1 MLSSF
6 IVEKIMKSV
15 GIIAEY
21 NPLHSG
27 HLYQI
32 AKAKELSGADYT
44 VICMSGNFV
53 QRGEPAIMD
62 KWTRARVVLDSSPDE
77 RSNADLVIELPT
89 VYACNRAE
97 LFARGAVRTLAG
109 IGVTHISFGC
119 ETADFEGLRNI
130 AEAMVRDKS
139 IIEEKIKDFMTE
151 GISRAKANEKAVE
164 ELLGKDAAKLLEGP
178 NNILSIEYLKNII
191 QLADEGINI
200 EAVPVQRYVSGINE
214 SNSILGFAG
223 STEIRRLIRKHTFDE
238 AAKYM
243 PGKVCLALSEGGA
256 PKERIDKAYI
266 RTFEIL
272 RNDIIRLC
280 PEEIADLYCIG
291 EGLENKIRK
300 EIVFAKSVDDF
311 IERLTSKRYTAS
323 AIRRILMYILIGLTG
338 KTADRLTGVSRD
350 VKVAEP
356 VLYARVLAAGEGGR
370 EFLRTIKKEELA
382 SIPVITNINRFLDE
396 NSDADLNLMA
406 ELDILAADMYN
417 IIFGRDI
424 YDYSDKVVTP
434 HIEV

>member
-1 MLSSF
+1 
-6 IVEKIMKSV
+6 MKSV

-32 AKAKELSGADYT
+32 AKAKELTGADYT

-77 RSNADLVIELPT
+77 KSNADLVIELPT

-97 LFARGAVRTLAG
+97 IFALGAVRTLAG
-109 IGVTHISFGC
+109 LGVTRISFGC
-119 ETADFEGLRNI
+119 ETHDFDGLVKI
-130 AEAMVRDKS
+130 AETMVD
-139 IIEEKIKDFMTE
+139 EKAKIDEMIAEYMKD
-151 GISRAKANEKAVE
+151 GISRAKANQKAVE
-164 ELLGKDAAKLLEGP
+164 ELLGKDYAEILEGP

-191 QLADEGINI
+191 ELRKEGVEI

-214 SNSILGFAG
+214 SNSLLGFAG
-223 STEIRRLIRKHTFDE
+223 STEIRNLIRKKTFDE

-256 PKERIDKAYI
+256 PKERIDKAYNT
-266 RTFEIL
+266 TFELL
-272 RNDIIRLC
+272 RNDITRLFA
-280 PEEIADLYCIG
+280 PELTALYCIG
-291 EGLENKIRK
+291 EGLENKIKK
-300 EIVFAKSVDDF
+300 EIVFAKSIDD
-311 IERLTSKRYTAS
+311 IVERLTSKRYTAS
-323 AIRRILMYILIGLTG
+323 SIRRILMYILIGLTG
-338 KTADRLTGVSRD
+338 KTADRLTGVTKEGRVSD
-350 VKVAEP
+350 P
-356 VLYARVLAAGEGGR
+356 TLFARVLAAGEGGR
-370 EFLRTIKKEELA
+370 EFLKTVKKEELA
-382 SIPVITNINRFLDE
+382 SIPVITNINKFLEE
-396 NSDADLNLMA
+396 NKNPELELMA
-406 ELDILAADMYN
+406 ELDVLAADMYN
-417 IIFGRDI
+417 IIFGRDM

>member
-1 MLSSF
+1 
-6 IVEKIMKSV
+6 MKSV

-32 AKAKELSGADYT
+32 AKAKELTGADYT

-77 RSNADLVIELPT
+77 KSNADLVIELPT

-97 LFARGAVRTLAG
+97 IFALGAVRTLAG
-109 IGVTHISFGC
+109 LGVTRISFGC
-119 ETADFEGLRNI
+119 ETHDFDGLVKI
-130 AEAMVRDKS
+130 AETMVD
-139 IIEEKIKDFMTE
+139 EKAKIDEMIAEYMKE
-151 GISRAKANEKAVE
+151 GISRAKANQKAVE
-164 ELLGKDAAKLLEGP
+164 ELLGKDYAEILEGP

-191 QLADEGINI
+191 ELRKEGVEI

-214 SNSILGFAG
+214 SNSLLGFAG
-223 STEIRRLIRKHTFDE
+223 STEIRNLIRKKTFDE

-256 PKERIDKAYI
+256 PKERIDKAYNT
-266 RTFEIL
+266 TFELL
-272 RNDIIRLC
+272 RNDITRLFA
-280 PEEIADLYCIG
+280 PELTALYCIG
-291 EGLENKIRK
+291 EGLENKIKK
-300 EIVFAKSVDDF
+300 EIVFAKSIDDF
-311 IERLTSKRYTAS
+311 VERLTSKRYTAS
-323 AIRRILMYILIGLTG
+323 SIRRILMYILIGLTG
-338 KTADRLTGVSRD
+338 KTADRLTGVTKEGRVSD
-350 VKVAEP
+350 P
-356 VLYARVLAAGEGGR
+356 TLFARVLAAGEGGR
-370 EFLRTIKKEELA
+370 EFLKTVKNEELA
-382 SIPVITNINRFLDE
+382 SIPVITNINKFLEE
-396 NSDADLNLMA
+396 NKDPELELMA
-406 ELDILAADMYN
+406 ELDVLAADMYN
-417 IIFGRDI
+417 IIFGRDM